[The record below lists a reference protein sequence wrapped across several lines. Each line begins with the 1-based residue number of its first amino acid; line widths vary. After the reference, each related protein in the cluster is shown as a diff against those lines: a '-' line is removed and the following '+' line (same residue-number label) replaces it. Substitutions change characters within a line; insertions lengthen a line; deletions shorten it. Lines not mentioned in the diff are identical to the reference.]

1 MTLSYRGWIAEFV
14 GTFAFVY
21 AGIGALATTDPTSGS
36 LGVALALG
44 FALAAMSGALANVSG
59 GVLNPA
65 LTLGLWV
72 TRRIGLCDA
81 IVYVVAQCLA
91 AITAAA
97 AAKAT
102 FDPSMLAAAQW
113 GTPTLGVEVGRGQ
126 AIGIEALLTAILM
139 IVYRS
144 ASPIGA
150 IQRWSGFA
158 MGLWTVAAFLAAGH
172 LTGATMNPAR
182 WLGPAAV
189 SGVQGNAVVYIAGPI
204 LGAVIGA
211 LLYQLSLAGP
221 KAEREGALDEGS

>member
-14 GTFAFVY
+14 GTFSFVY
-21 AGIGALATTDPTSGS
+21 VGIGALATTDPTSGS

-44 FALAAMSGALANVSG
+44 LSLAAMSGALAKISG
-59 GVLNPA
+59 GILNPA
-65 LTLGLWV
+65 LTLGLWL
-72 TRRIGLCDA
+72 TRRIGLFDA
-81 IVYVVAQCLA
+81 IAYVGSQCLA

-126 AIGIEALLTAILM
+126 AIGIEALLTAVLM
-139 IVYRS
+139 IIYGS
-144 ASPIGA
+144 ASPSGGA
-150 IQRWSGFA
+150 QRWSGFA
-158 MGLWTVAAFLAAGH
+158 MGFWTVAAFLAAGH

-204 LGAVIGA
+204 LGAVVGA

-221 KAEREGALDEGS
+221 KRERQGVPDEGE

>member
-1 MTLSYRGWIAEFV
+1 MTLNYRGWIGEFV
-14 GTFAFVY
+14 GTFSFVY

-44 FALAAMSGALANVSG
+44 LSLAAMSGALANVSG
-59 GVLNPA
+59 GVFNPA
-65 LTLGLWV
+65 LTLALWV
-72 TRRIGLCDA
+72 TRRIGFGDA
-81 IVYVVAQCLA
+81 VAYVGAQCLA

-113 GTPTLGVEVGRGQ
+113 GTPTVGVEVGRGQ
-126 AIGIEALLTAILM
+126 AIGIEAVLTAALM

-144 ASPIGA
+144 SSPSGA
-150 IQRWSGFA
+150 TQRWSGLS

-172 LTGATMNPAR
+172 LTGAAMNPAR

-189 SGVQGNAVVYIAGPI
+189 SGMQGNALVYVAGPV
-204 LGAVIGA
+204 LGAVIAA
-211 LLYQLSLAGP
+211 LLFQLSLAGP
-221 KAEREGALDEGS
+221 KAEGQGTPDEGS